1 MQKEGWEVNKM
12 FRNRVFMQVKAYPIC
27 TIILHTRRRLAT
39 CRVLRIQEEMILMS
53 RFGLN

>member
-12 FRNRVFMQVKAYPIC
+12 LRNRVFMKVKAYPIC
-27 TIILHTRRRLAT
+27 TIILHTRGRLAT
-39 CRVLRIQEEMILMS
+39 RRVLRIQEEMILMS